1 MRIILALVLLLLHLL
16 AAPHNAVGDESPGN
30 EWLGIGGLRIV
41 DVHHTEGYIRGVM
54 NLSGENGT
62 GWISPAPPGEPM
74 ADVAGVWTI
83 SLAGAE
89 ARWAEVTL
97 HQADGEVF
105 GEGAMTSRTGTR
117 LVTAAGYVRLSQLDL
132 WLVTVGDPSLF
143 RVRLSLLTSPAS
155 GGYAVYSPAVR
166 EGFGTATGYKAATL
180 GEVPPPRSPLSPYD
194 SGRLVV
200 GTGAA

>member
-1 MRIILALVLLLLHLL
+1 MRIILVFIILLLHLL
-16 AAPHNAVGDESPGN
+16 AAPHNAVGDGSQAD

-41 DVHHTEGYIRGVM
+41 DVHHTEGYLRGVM

-62 GWISPAPPGEPM
+62 GWIQPSPPGQPM

-83 SLAGAE
+83 SFEGE
-89 ARWAEVTL
+89 DTMWAEVTL

-117 LVTAAGYVRLSQLDL
+117 LVTAAGYVGQSQLDL
-132 WLVTVGDPSLF
+132 WLVTVGYPSLF

-166 EGFGTATGYKAATL
+166 MGFGTATGYKAAAL
-180 GEVPPPRSPLSPYD
+180 GDVPPPRSPLSQ
-194 SGRLVV
+194 G
-200 GTGAA
+200 GF